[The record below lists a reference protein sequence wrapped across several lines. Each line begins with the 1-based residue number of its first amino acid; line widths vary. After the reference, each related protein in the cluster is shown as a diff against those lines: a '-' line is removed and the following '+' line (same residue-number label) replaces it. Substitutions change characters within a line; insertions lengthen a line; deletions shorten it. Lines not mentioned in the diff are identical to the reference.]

1 MGLRTKEK
9 MGKVSESPVPK
20 TTSINKTVFEHHL
33 QRNISQ
39 GGGLDFITAP

>member
-1 MGLRTKEK
+1 MGLRTEEK

-20 TTSINKTVFEHHL
+20 TTSINKTVLEYHL